1 MISWE
6 VACQSSPTYEQIV
19 IMDDPRWNP
28 AKLPFGE
35 CHKPILAISNDG
47 LLLAIIEQPSNLKSG
62 ALYICPLLTHET
74 GRTNV
79 PCKITPRW
87 PLHLDAVGHNIIN
100 LRLTRHE
107 SSGQGGSGKMYT
119 VEAQSYGFNFR
130 WSLTAY

>member
-1 MISWE
+1 
-6 VACQSSPTYEQIV
+6 
-19 IMDDPRWNP
+19 MDDPRWNP

-107 SSGQGGSGKMYT
+107 SSGQGGPARCTPLKLSLMDLISG
-119 VEAQSYGFNFR
+119 GH
-130 WSLTAY
+130 